1 MANFMRFDFGRGL
14 WINSTDGGQT
24 FSDAV
29 NGLLK
34 GTLANRPDAGSG
46 RRFYF
51 ATDTTE
57 LFYDTGTTW
66 VKIGSDADTLDG
78 KDGLYYLART
88 NHTGTQAPSTISPQ
102 GAGSG
107 LDADKLD
114 GKHATDFGRKFGGVH
129 VYRSA
134 AQTISNQVLTF
145 ISWDTEN
152 YDTDSIWSSSDPTK
166 LVVPSDVTRVR
177 LSAGVRWADK
187 SGTTSEYGTWF
198 NKNKTEA
205 SAETGIT
212 GYNFAHWSR
221 ADTYGRCGYSFASP
235 VIPVVGGDF
244 FKLVVYQNTGGALTV
259 NAWMAMELI
268 Q

>member
-1 MANFMRFDFGRGL
+1 MANFMRFDFSRGA
-14 WINSTDGGQT
+14 WTNSTDGGQT
-24 FSDAV
+24 FSDA
-29 NGLLK
+29 GWCLLA
-34 GTLANRPDAGSG
+34 GTLAARPAAGVAD
-46 RRFYF
+46 RMYF
-51 ATDTTE
+51 ATDANE
-57 LFYDTGTTW
+57 FFYDNGATW
-66 VKIGSDADTLDG
+66 VSTDTLDG
-78 KDGLYYLART
+78 QNGAYYLARA

-114 GKHATDFGRKFGGVH
+114 GKHATDFSRKFGGAH

-134 AQTISNQVLTF
+134 AQTISNQVFTF

-166 LVVPSDVTRVR
+166 LVVPSGVTRVR
-177 LSAGVRWADK
+177 LNAGVRWADK

-221 ADTYGRCGYSFASP
+221 ADTYGHCGYSFASP

>member
-1 MANFMRFDFGRGL
+1 MANFMRFDFSRGA
-14 WINSTDGGQT
+14 WTNSTDGGQT
-24 FSDAV
+24 FSDA
-29 NGLLK
+29 GWCLLA
-34 GTLANRPDAGSG
+34 GTLAARPAAGVAD
-46 RRFYF
+46 RMYF
-51 ATDTTE
+51 ATDANE
-57 LFYDTGTTW
+57 FFYDNGATW
-66 VKIGSDADTLDG
+66 V
-78 KDGLYYLART
+78 
-88 NHTGTQAPSTISPQ
+88 STFS
-102 GAGSG
+102 
-107 LDADKLD
+107 
-114 GKHATDFGRKFGGVH
+114 RKFGGAH

-134 AQTISNQVLTF
+134 AQTISNQVFTF

-166 LVVPSDVTRVR
+166 LVVPSGVTRVR
-177 LSAGVRWADK
+177 LNAGVRWADK

-221 ADTYGRCGYSFASP
+221 ADTYGHCGYSFASP